1 MILLLVLASKLV
13 IVGDVVPTPSL
24 REVVECVRSNEVL
37 YNNIKYN
44 YQDYYVLDERATAM
58 KVPIFLKSSA
68 TKMNYYQKD
77 RSVRIIEHI
86 DSVGV
91 SGRSSNRTFETISN
105 GSRVFRIAN
114 ETHVNLVDDPP
125 GPRDYLH
132 VHSLLGKEK
141 LFLDFPLSEY
151 IQGGSELK
159 KYKRLKNIDVESK
172 VLGIEKIDDETCVK
186 VLVEITDRYPNGR
199 VEWDRATIWLAIA
212 KNYLPIRFE
221 GRASRVDGELTC
233 EGRVERFDQID
244 QGVWFPVKMVVLT
257 HDEFGYA
264 KSHQCPVV
272 GEMRIEI
279 TNVEL
284 NPKYP
289 DHIFEDR
296 KIPIGAVVYKLKDNK
311 IIEKYKNGLSKTKP
325 IAKRRSVSS
334 WTIGSWIA
342 AAIVG
347 LIVALIVAISIVRYR
362 RASRLAS

>member
-1 MILLLVLASKLV
+1 MILLLVLASKLL
-13 IVGDVVPTPSL
+13 IVGDVVPTPNL
-24 REVVECVRSNEVL
+24 REVVECVRSNEAL
-37 YNNIKYN
+37 YKNIKYN
-44 YQDYYVLDERATAM
+44 YQDYYVLDDRATAM
-58 KVPIFLKSSA
+58 KVPIFTKSSA
-68 TKMNYYQKD
+68 VKKSYYQKD
-77 RSVRIIEHI
+77 RSVRLIEYI
-86 DSVGV
+86 NSVGV
-91 SGRSSNRTFETISN
+91 SGRSSNRSFETISD
-105 GSRVFRIAN
+105 GSHVFKIAN
-114 ETHVNLVDDPP
+114 ETHVNLVVDPP

-132 VHSLLGKEK
+132 VHSLLGKDK

-159 KYKRLKNIDVESK
+159 KYKRMKNFDVESK

-199 VEWDRATIWLAIA
+199 IEWDRVTLWLAIA
-212 KNYLPIRFE
+212 KNYLPVRFD

-257 HDEFGYA
+257 HDEFGYP
-264 KSHQCPVV
+264 KTHQSPVV
-272 GEMRIEI
+272 GEQRIEI

-311 IIEKYKNGLSKTKP
+311 IIEKYKNGLNKIKP

-347 LIVALIVAISIVRYR
+347 LIFGVIVAISIVRNR
-362 RASRLAS
+362 RAARLAS